1 MSPPEPLSDAAV
13 EAPQP
18 ASPSAPQAPTCFE
31 ALRALCGGGS
41 ENMSTPQAA
50 PAPAAKADTG
60 GNRKAP
66 ADAAGGAVEPL
77 SPRARELLRSTFLAG
92 ASAQHVNDVYALGD
106 TIGAADRPR
115 RRQTPSHAPTDV
127 TRCQGPADSRWC

>member
-13 EAPQP
+13 EAAQP

-41 ENMSTPQAA
+41 ENMSTP

-60 GNRKAP
+60 GNREAP

-106 TIGAADRPR
+106 TIGAAV
-115 RRQTPSHAPTDV
+115 SPTDPV
-127 TRCQGPADSRWC
+127 ARAY